1 MQNINLSSIIKIAPR
16 YLTRQY
22 GALNSY
28 VWEGVFPRE
37 SRNRALNKIKD
48 ESKRKE
54 KFSRMKD
61 IVDEATLLTFIF
73 VTRKVLMEGTEAA
86 KNAVDT
92 LKSIGVKEFYLG
104 KAKFSGRNENVMQGE
119 RLAGKLFS
127 SLNKD
132 MQGLISNSN
141 FMSDIINKYKNI
153 DH

>member
-1 MQNINLSSIIKIAPR
+1 MNLSSVMKSAPR

-37 SRNRALNKIKD
+37 SRNRTLYKIKD

-54 KFSRMKD
+54 RLARMKD
-61 IVDEATLLTFIF
+61 VVDEATLLTFIF

-86 KNAVDT
+86 KKAVDT
-92 LKSIGVKEFYLG
+92 LKSIGIKEFYLG

-119 RLAGKLFS
+119 RLAKKLFS
-127 SLNKD
+127 SLNND
-132 MQGLISNSN
+132 MQELISNSN
-141 FMSDIINKYKNI
+141 FISDIINKYKDVNY
-153 DH
+153 